1 MMTLLLLASRRAI
14 MNNTPTA
21 LSMALSFLVR
31 YVAPRVLVQTAA
43 GNHSPPCKPAPHM
56 FLTLCGCRVL
66 VEQ

>member
-31 YVAPRVLVQTAA
+31 YVAPRVLVRTAA